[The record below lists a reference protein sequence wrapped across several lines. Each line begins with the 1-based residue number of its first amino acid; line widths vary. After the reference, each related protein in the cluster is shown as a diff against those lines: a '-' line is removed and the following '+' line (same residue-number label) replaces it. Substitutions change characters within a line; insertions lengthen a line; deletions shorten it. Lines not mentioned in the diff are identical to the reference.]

1 MADRKTL
8 WDYVSEEELESRLG
22 SYRRP
27 SDRARVKT
35 RQSIGG
41 RKGMLTPEEIKL
53 LMVNPEF
60 LELLAPSIPDTV
72 KTGPGIKS
80 RVPAKSSSASFT
92 PTTKNFPIIGD
103 IPQTGAGSAYINR
116 EHIDRLISNIVEN
129 RGQQAK
135 LVPESNIP
143 GLLTPAQDDGEKI
156 DAVLENIGSGKKGP
170 AEEGIARGID
180 WGALIDIAI
189 GLPGA
194 ERSQGFSSNVPSAI
208 AQSAQQVY
216 GARAAAAQEEQKNM
230 LELYKEQ
237 LKNQPTAPTVN
248 AETTRLYT
256 QLGNYKH
263 GLGLIK
269 RLKGIMSEGIGPT
282 GGPGKGLN
290 LIRNIGSAL
299 GINLGETASGKL
311 DLAVAELRK
320 QLIASRVFGRE
331 ANRAEQKLI
340 KALIPES
347 GFFKN
352 LDQLDAAYS
361 ALKVEMQRQANEVA
375 SLMTNLYGLKP
386 YHQVVPPPPI
396 PSGANIYT
404 RPNPTAPKKIG
415 NK

>member
-27 SDRARVKT
+27 SDRARVRT

-60 LELLAPSIPDTV
+60 LELLAPSIPATV

-80 RVPAKSSSASFT
+80 RAPAKSSSASFT

-143 GLLTPAQDDGEKI
+143 GLLTPAPANGQQDDGEKI
-156 DAVLENIGSGKKGP
+156 SAVLENIGSGKEGP

-237 LKNQPTAPTVN
+237 LKNQPTAPTVS
-248 AETTRLYT
+248 AETNKMYQ
-256 QLGNYKH
+256 QLGHYKH
-263 GLGLIK
+263 GLDVLK
-269 RLKGIMSEGIGPT
+269 KMKGIMSQGIGVT
-282 GGPGKGLN
+282 GGPGGVLN
-290 LIRNIGSAL
+290 FLRNLGSAV

-320 QLIASRVFGRE
+320 QLIASRAFGRE
-331 ANRAEQKLI
+331 ANRAEQKII
-340 KALIPES
+340 KTLIPAT
-347 GFFKN
+347 GVFKN
-352 LDQLDAAYS
+352 LDQLHAAYDAA
-361 ALKVEMQRQANEVA
+361 KVEMERGANEVA
-375 SLMTNLYGLKP
+375 SLMTNLYGLP
-386 YHQVVPPPPI
+386 SYADVVPFTPT
-396 PSGANIYT
+396 YK
-404 RPNPTAPKKIG
+404 RPNSTAPKKIG